1 LHPGVP
7 SFVVHKPFQAPKEAR
22 SGTINEKRA
31 SSNGTRVMKR
41 SVESLPQGDRPMV
54 WYDERLAG
62 FGVRAMPSGRRDY
75 FARYR

>member
-1 LHPGVP
+1 M
-7 SFVVHKPFQAPKEAR
+7 

-75 FARYR
+75 FARDQRLPSSLCAVDRWDYSA

>member
-1 LHPGVP
+1 M
-7 SFVVHKPFQAPKEAR
+7 

-31 SSNGTRVMKR
+31 RSNGIRVMKR